1 MDTPQPR
8 DAPLLNLTRIPFALD
23 RGVAERAAIGLIVLA
38 TDHTLEYEW
47 RRIFAPLDGVA
58 VYQSRIPSP
67 VRIAPET
74 LGAMEAEITGAS
86 EILLPGEA
94 MDVVGYACTSGTIVI
109 GEEAVFARIRA
120 ARPAAKCTTPITAAV
135 AGLKALGARRI
146 AMLTPYVDAINAM
159 MRDFVE
165 ARGIGVPVLGSFS
178 HENDNEVARID
189 AASVRAAVL
198 SLGAHPAVDGVFVAC
213 TSIRVAALVADLE
226 AELGKPVTSSN
237 HAMAWHALRLAGI
250 ADPLPQ
256 WGRLFTLQ
264 ASHA

>member
-1 MDTPQPR
+1 MDTPERHPPPG
-8 DAPLLNLTRIPFALD
+8 APLVNRTGMKFALD
-23 RGVAERAAIGLIVLA
+23 GGAAARAAIGLIVLA

-47 RRIFAPLDGVA
+47 RRIFAGLDGVA

-74 LGAMEAEITGAS
+74 LGAMEAEIAGAT
-86 EILLPGEA
+86 EILLPGEP

-109 GEEAVFARIRA
+109 GEERVFARIRE
-120 ARPAAKCTTPITAAV
+120 ARPAARCTTPITAAI

-146 AMLTPYVDAINAM
+146 AMLTPYVDAINGM
-159 MRDFVE
+159 MRDFVR
-165 ARGIGVPVLGSFS
+165 ARGLEVPVLGSYN

-198 SLGAHPAVDGVFVAC
+198 ELGRHPAVDAVFVAC
-213 TSIRVAALVADLE
+213 TSIRVAEQVAALE

-237 HAMAWHALRLAGI
+237 HAMAWHALRLAGVGE
-250 ADPLPQ
+250 PLPR
-256 WGRLFTLQ
+256 WGRLFIV
-264 ASHA
+264 